1 MPGSD
6 LGDRITGG
14 SSSAPPLVGTKD
26 SGAAEMLETN
36 VRRDVQED
44 ALWAEPHK
52 DKPTAAKLSLLNVL

>member
-1 MPGSD
+1 
-6 LGDRITGG
+6 
-14 SSSAPPLVGTKD
+14 
-26 SGAAEMLETN
+26 MLETN